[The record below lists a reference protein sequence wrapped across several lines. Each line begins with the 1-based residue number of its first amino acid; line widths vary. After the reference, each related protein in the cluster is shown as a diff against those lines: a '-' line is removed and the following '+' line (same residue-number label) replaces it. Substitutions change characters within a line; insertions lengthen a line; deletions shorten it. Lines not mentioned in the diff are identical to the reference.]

1 MKFLIWASYET
12 GFCYFYSQNSRSDSA
27 ESDVVLIK
35 EFNQDIVSD
44 LTADTEHF
52 SVFGHGLNQI
62 PDILVLDHCIP
73 PVDSCARESAFMVMP
88 LRRLSVFALLI
99 SLGIRP
105 ARCGYYNTGIG
116 SRVVAKLT
124 SKWKILTFEMQI
136 LRKYGQKQAYLKQN
150 MNKWIRAGF
159 GTGEGEPSESLPGMP
174 GYTIYWNPIGNHKPA
189 LRRARGFF
197 LRWILKNLWR
207 CVIIYYSG

>member
-1 MKFLIWASYET
+1 MAQVGHGFYEILRDGIVTHNSYLQMQY
-12 GFCYFYSQNSRSDSA
+12 GSVRSGAACADPWQRSG
-27 ESDVVLIK
+27 LR
-35 EFNQDIVSD
+35 FSD

-88 LRRLSVFALLI
+88 LRRLSVFVLLI

-105 ARCGYYNTGIG
+105 ARCGYYSTGIG

-136 LRKYGQKQAYLKQN
+136 LRKYGQKRAYLKQN
-150 MNKWIRAGF
+150 MNK
-159 GTGEGEPSESLPGMP
+159 
-174 GYTIYWNPIGNHKPA
+174 
-189 LRRARGFF
+189 
-197 LRWILKNLWR
+197 
-207 CVIIYYSG
+207 